1 MVKVDAL
8 QVHLKSLNSGGA
20 VLPLY
25 IFSGDEPLL
34 MMEAMDALRLSAKK
48 LGFTER
54 EVHLQERG
62 FDWSLLMSAGQTM
75 SLFGDKRWV
84 ELRIP
89 TGKPGRDGAEAL
101 KQFAAQIASQAYGA
115 EGPDT
120 VVCIILPR
128 LDGKTK
134 SSAWFSALDD
144 AGMAIQIDTLDRTH
158 LPQWIAGRLKRQN
171 QEVESNAEGRRAL
184 DFIADQVEGNLI
196 AAHQEILK
204 LGLLYPEGK
213 LTEEQIRSSILK
225 VARYNLFE
233 LTEAMLAG
241 DLARLNRMLDGLK
254 GEGEPLVLILWSVT
268 EELRILSKLK
278 AASDAGES
286 VQQLM
291 RINRIWGNK
300 ERLYPAAIRRV
311 QPLKL
316 RRAMQVAAGLDRQ
329 SKGLYAADLPADPCD
344 VCSTPRAAA
353 RMVRCWCRWGFSFL
367 ASCMD
372 VFKRSSKCNA
382 WCC

>member
-1 MVKVDAL
+1 M
-8 QVHLKSLNSGGA
+8 
-20 VLPLY
+20 LPLY

-34 MMEAMDALRLSAKK
+34 MMEAMDQLRAVAKK
-48 LGFTER
+48 QSYTER
-54 EVHLQERG
+54 EVLLQERG
-62 FDWSLLMSAGQTM
+62 FDWSALLSAGQTM
-75 SLFGDKRWV
+75 SLFGDKRWL

-89 TGKPGRDGAEAL
+89 TGKPGRDGADAL
-101 KQFAAQIASQAYGA
+101 KQFAAQVQSQSQGS

-134 SSAWFSALDD
+134 TSAWFSALDE
-144 AGMAIQIDTLDRTH
+144 AGMAIQIDSLDRSQ
-158 LPQWIAGRLKRQN
+158 LPQWITGRLKNQN
-171 QEVESNAEGRRAL
+171 QEVEPGAEGIRAL
-184 DFIADQVEGNLI
+184 EFIANQVEGNLI
-196 AAHQEILK
+196 AAHQEIQK
-204 LGLLYPEGK
+204 LGLLYPNGK
-213 LTEEQIRSSILK
+213 LTEEQIRTAILK
-225 VARYNLFE
+225 VARYNVFE

-268 EELRILSKLK
+268 EELRLLSKLK

-291 RINRIWGNK
+291 RANRVWGNK
-300 ERLYPAAIRRV
+300 ERLYPNALRRV

-329 SKGLYAADLPADPCD
+329 VKGLYAADLPADPWD
-344 VCSTPRAAA
+344 GLRLVGNLLR
-353 RMVRCWCRWGFSFL
+353 
-367 ASCMD
+367 
-372 VFKRSSKCNA
+372 
-382 WCC
+382 

>member
-8 QVHLKSLNSGGA
+8 QAHLKLLSSGSA
-20 VLPLY
+20 MLPLY
-25 IFSGDEPLL
+25 VFSGDEPLL
-34 MMEAMDALRLSAKK
+34 MMEAMDQLRSVAKT
-48 LGFTER
+48 LGFTDR
-54 EVHLQERG
+54 EVMVQERG
-62 FDWSLLMSAGQTM
+62 FDWSALMNAGQTM

-89 TGKPGRDGAEAL
+89 TGKPGRDGADAL
-101 KQFAAQIASQAYGA
+101 KQFATQIASQQDGA
-115 EGPDT
+115 GGPDT
-120 VVCIILPR
+120 VACIVLPK

-134 SSAWFSALDD
+134 TSAWFSALDD
-144 AGMAIQIDTLDRTH
+144 SGMAIQVDTLDRSH
-158 LPQWIAGRLKRQN
+158 LPQWIAGRLKKQS
-171 QEVESNAEGRRAL
+171 QEVEAGPEGQRAL

-204 LGLLYPEGK
+204 LGLLYPTGK

-225 VARYNLFE
+225 VARYNVFE

-241 DLARLNRMLDGLK
+241 DLPRLNRMLDGLK

-268 EELRILSKLK
+268 EELRLLSKLK

-291 RINRIWGNK
+291 RANRIWGNK

-316 RRAMQVAAGLDRQ
+316 RRAIQVAAGLDRQ
-329 SKGLYAADLPADPCD
+329 SKGLHAAELPADPWD
-344 VCSTPRAAA
+344 GLRLLGNLL
-353 RMVRCWCRWGFSFL
+353 R
-367 ASCMD
+367 
-372 VFKRSSKCNA
+372 
-382 WCC
+382 

>member
-1 MVKVDAL
+1 MVKADAL
-8 QVHLKSLNSGGA
+8 QTHLKKLDAGSTL
-20 VLPLY
+20 LPLY

-34 MMEAMDALRLSAKK
+34 MMEAMDQLRAIAKK
-48 LGFTER
+48 QSYTER
-54 EVHLQERG
+54 EVLMQERG
-62 FDWSLLMSAGQTM
+62 FDWSTLLSTGQTM

-89 TGKPGRDGAEAL
+89 TGKPGRDGADAL
-101 KQFAAQIASQAYGA
+101 KQFAAQIESLAVGP

-134 SSAWFSALDD
+134 TSAWFSALDE
-144 AGMAIQIDTLDRTH
+144 AGMAIQIDSLDRSQ

-171 QEVESNAEGRRAL
+171 QEVESGAEGSRAL
-184 DFIADQVEGNLI
+184 EFVADQVEGNLI
-196 AAHQEILK
+196 AAHQEIQK
-204 LGLLYPEGK
+204 LGLLYPSGK
-213 LTEEQIRSSILK
+213 LSEEQIRTAILK
-225 VARYNLFE
+225 VARYNVFE

-241 DLARLNRMLDGLK
+241 DLPRLNRMLDGLK

-268 EELRILSKLK
+268 EELRLLSKLK

-291 RINRIWGNK
+291 RVNRVWGNK
-300 ERLYPAAIRRV
+300 ERLYPSALRRV

-329 SKGLYAADLPADPCD
+329 VKGLHAADLPADPWD
-344 VCSTPRAAA
+344 GLRLVGNLLR
-353 RMVRCWCRWGFSFL
+353 
-367 ASCMD
+367 
-372 VFKRSSKCNA
+372 
-382 WCC
+382 

>member
-1 MVKVDAL
+1 V
-8 QVHLKSLNSGGA
+8 
-20 VLPLY
+20 
-25 IFSGDEPLL
+25 
-34 MMEAMDALRLSAKK
+34 
-48 LGFTER
+48 
-54 EVHLQERG
+54 
-62 FDWSLLMSAGQTM
+62 
-75 SLFGDKRWV
+75 
-84 ELRIP
+84 
-89 TGKPGRDGAEAL
+89 
-101 KQFAAQIASQAYGA
+101 
-115 EGPDT
+115 
-120 VVCIILPR
+120 
-128 LDGKTK
+128 
-134 SSAWFSALDD
+134 AWFSALDD

-158 LPQWIAGRLKRQN
+158 LPQWIAARLKRQN
-171 QEVESNAEGRRAL
+171 QEVLGDAEGRRAL
-184 DFIADQVEGNLI
+184 EFIADQVEGNLI

-225 VARYNLFE
+225 VARYNVFE

-291 RINRIWGNK
+291 RANRIWGNK

-316 RRAMQVAAGLDRQ
+316 RKAMQVAAGLDRQ
-329 SKGLYAADLPADPCD
+329 SKGLYAADLPADPWD
-344 VCSTPRAAA
+344 GLRLVGNLLR
-353 RMVRCWCRWGFSFL
+353 
-367 ASCMD
+367 
-372 VFKRSSKCNA
+372 
-382 WCC
+382 

>member
-1 MVKVDAL
+1 M
-8 QVHLKSLNSGGA
+8 
-20 VLPLY
+20 LPLY

-34 MMEAMDALRLSAKK
+34 MMEAMDQLRAMAKK
-48 LGFTER
+48 QSYTER
-54 EVHLQERG
+54 EVLLQERG
-62 FDWSLLMSAGQTM
+62 FDWSALLSAGQTM
-75 SLFGDKRWV
+75 SLFGDKRWL

-89 TGKPGRDGAEAL
+89 TGKPGRDGADAL
-101 KQFAAQIASQAYGA
+101 KQFAAQVQSQSQGS

-134 SSAWFSALDD
+134 TSAWFSALDE
-144 AGMAIQIDTLDRTH
+144 AGMAIQIDSLDRSQ
-158 LPQWIAGRLKRQN
+158 LPQWITGRLKNQN
-171 QEVESNAEGRRAL
+171 QEVEPGVEGMRAL
-184 DFIADQVEGNLI
+184 EFIANQVEGNLI
-196 AAHQEILK
+196 AAHQEIQK
-204 LGLLYPEGK
+204 LGLLYPNGK
-213 LTEEQIRSSILK
+213 LTEEQIRTAILK
-225 VARYNLFE
+225 VARYNVFE

-268 EELRILSKLK
+268 EELRLLSKLK

-291 RINRIWGNK
+291 RANRVWGNK
-300 ERLYPAAIRRV
+300 ERLYPNTLRRV

-329 SKGLYAADLPADPCD
+329 VKGLYAADLPADPWD
-344 VCSTPRAAA
+344 GLRLVGNLLR
-353 RMVRCWCRWGFSFL
+353 
-367 ASCMD
+367 
-372 VFKRSSKCNA
+372 
-382 WCC
+382 

>member
-1 MVKVDAL
+1 
-8 QVHLKSLNSGGA
+8 
-20 VLPLY
+20 LPLY

-34 MMEAMDALRLSAKK
+34 MMEAMDQLRAAAKK
-48 LGFTER
+48 QNFTER
-54 EVHLQERG
+54 EVLLQERG
-62 FDWSLLMSAGQTM
+62 FDWSALLSAGQTM

-89 TGKPGRDGAEAL
+89 TGKPGRDGADAL
-101 KQFAAQIASQAYGA
+101 KQFAAQIASQSNGSD
-115 EGPDT
+115 GPDT
-120 VVCIILPR
+120 VVCIVLPR

-134 SSAWFSALDD
+134 TSAWFSALDD
-144 AGMAIQIDTLDRTH
+144 VGMAIQIDSLDRSY
-158 LPQWIAGRLKRQN
+158 LPNWIAGRLKRQD
-171 QEVESNAEGRRAL
+171 QEVEPGPEGQRAL
-184 DFIADQVEGNLI
+184 EFIADQVEGNLI

-204 LGLLYPEGK
+204 LGLLYPVGK
-213 LTEEQIRSSILK
+213 LSEEQIRSSILK
-225 VARYNLFE
+225 VARYNVFE

-286 VQQLM
+286 VQNLM
-291 RINRIWGNK
+291 RANRIWGNK
-300 ERLYPAAIRRV
+300 ERLYPTALRRV

-329 SKGLYAADLPADPCD
+329 VKGLHAADLPADPWD
-344 VCSTPRAAA
+344 GLRLVGNLLR
-353 RMVRCWCRWGFSFL
+353 
-367 ASCMD
+367 
-372 VFKRSSKCNA
+372 
-382 WCC
+382 

>member
-8 QVHLKSLNSGGA
+8 HVHLKSLSANSA
-20 VLPLY
+20 MLPFY
-25 IFSGDEPLL
+25 VFSGDEPLL
-34 MMEAMDALRLSAKK
+34 MMEAMDQLRAAAKK
-48 LGFTER
+48 QNFTER
-54 EVHLQERG
+54 EVLLQERG
-62 FDWSLLMSAGQTM
+62 FDWSALLNAGQTM

-89 TGKPGRDGAEAL
+89 TGKPGRDGADAL
-101 KQFAAQIASQAYGA
+101 KQFAAQIAAQSNGP

-120 VVCIILPR
+120 VVCIVLPR

-134 SSAWFSALDD
+134 TSAWFSALD
-144 AGMAIQIDTLDRTH
+144 ATGMAIQIDSLDRSH
-158 LPQWIAGRLKRQN
+158 LPQWIAGRLKRQD
-171 QEVESNAEGRRAL
+171 QEVEAGPEGQRAL
-184 DFIADQVEGNLI
+184 EFIADQVEGNLI

-204 LGLLYPEGK
+204 LGLLYPVGK
-213 LTEEQIRSSILK
+213 LSEEQIRSSILK
-225 VARYNLFE
+225 VARYNVFE

-286 VQQLM
+286 VQNLM
-291 RINRIWGNK
+291 RANRIWGNK
-300 ERLYPAAIRRV
+300 ERLYPMALRRV

-329 SKGLYAADLPADPCD
+329 VKGLHAADLPADPWD
-344 VCSTPRAAA
+344 GLRLVGNLLR
-353 RMVRCWCRWGFSFL
+353 
-367 ASCMD
+367 
-372 VFKRSSKCNA
+372 
-382 WCC
+382 

>member
-1 MVKVDAL
+1 MVKADAL
-8 QVHLKSLNSGGA
+8 QVHLKKLDAGGTL
-20 VLPLY
+20 LPLY

-34 MMEAMDALRLSAKK
+34 MMEAMDQLRAIAKK
-48 LGFTER
+48 QSYTER
-54 EVHLQERG
+54 EVLLQERG
-62 FDWSLLMSAGQTM
+62 FDWSALLSAGQTM
-75 SLFGDKRWV
+75 SLFGDKRWI

-89 TGKPGRDGAEAL
+89 TGKPGRDGADAL
-101 KQFAAQIASQAYGA
+101 KQFAAQVESQTSGP

-134 SSAWFSALDD
+134 TSAWFSALDE
-144 AGMAIQIDTLDRTH
+144 AGMAIQIDSMDRGQ

-171 QEVESNAEGRRAL
+171 QEVESGAEGMRAL
-184 DFIADQVEGNLI
+184 EFVADQVEGNLI
-196 AAHQEILK
+196 AAHQEIQK
-204 LGLLYPEGK
+204 LGLLYPTGK
-213 LTEEQIRSSILK
+213 LSEEQIRTAILK
-225 VARYNLFE
+225 VARYNVFE

-241 DLARLNRMLDGLK
+241 DLPRLNRMLDGLK

-268 EELRILSKLK
+268 EELRLLSKLK

-291 RINRIWGNK
+291 RANRVWGNK
-300 ERLYPAAIRRV
+300 ERLYPTALRRV

-329 SKGLYAADLPADPCD
+329 VKGLYAADLPADPWD
-344 VCSTPRAAA
+344 GLRLVGNLLR
-353 RMVRCWCRWGFSFL
+353 
-367 ASCMD
+367 
-372 VFKRSSKCNA
+372 
-382 WCC
+382 

>member
-8 QVHLKSLNSGGA
+8 QTHLKSLNSGGSI
-20 VLPLY
+20 LPLY

-34 MMEAMDALRLSAKK
+34 MMEAMDQLRITAKK

-54 EVHLQERG
+54 EVLLQERG
-62 FDWSLLMSAGQTM
+62 FDWGALLNAGQTM

-89 TGKPGRDGAEAL
+89 TGKPGRDGADAL
-101 KQFAAQIASQAYGA
+101 KQFATQIEAPANSSAD
-115 EGPDT
+115 PDT
-120 VVCIILPR
+120 VVCIVLPR

-134 SSAWFSALDD
+134 TSAWFSALDEV
-144 AGMAIQIDTLDRTH
+144 GMAIQIDSIDRAS
-158 LPQWIAGRLKRQN
+158 LPRWIAGRLKMQQ
-171 QEVESNAEGRRAL
+171 QEVEAGTEGQRAL
-184 DFIADQVEGNLI
+184 EFIADQVEGNLI

-204 LGLLYPEGK
+204 LGLLYPAGV

-225 VARYNLFE
+225 VARYNVFE
-233 LTEAMLAG
+233 VTEAMLAG
-241 DLARLNRMLDGLK
+241 DLPRLNRMLDGLK

-268 EELRILSKLK
+268 EELRLLSRLK

-291 RINRIWGNK
+291 RVNRIWGNK
-300 ERLYPAAIRRV
+300 ERLYPAALIRI

-316 RRAMQVAAGLDRQ
+316 RRAMQVAASLDRQ
-329 SKGLYAADLPADPCD
+329 VKGLSAAELPADPWD
-344 VCSTPRAAA
+344 GLRLVGNLLR
-353 RMVRCWCRWGFSFL
+353 
-367 ASCMD
+367 
-372 VFKRSSKCNA
+372 
-382 WCC
+382 

>member
-1 MVKVDAL
+1 MVKADAL
-8 QVHLKSLNSGGA
+8 QVHLKKLDAGGTL
-20 VLPLY
+20 LPLY

-34 MMEAMDALRLSAKK
+34 MMEAMDQLRAIAKK
-48 LGFTER
+48 QSYTER
-54 EVHLQERG
+54 EVLLQERG
-62 FDWSLLMSAGQTM
+62 FDWSALLSAGQTM
-75 SLFGDKRWV
+75 SLFGDKRWL

-89 TGKPGRDGAEAL
+89 TGKPGRDGADAL
-101 KQFAAQIASQAYGA
+101 KQFAAQVESQISGP

-134 SSAWFSALDD
+134 TSAWFGALDE
-144 AGMAIQIDTLDRTH
+144 AGMAIQIDSLDRGQ

-171 QEVESNAEGRRAL
+171 QEVESGAEGMRAL
-184 DFIADQVEGNLI
+184 EFVADQVEGNLI
-196 AAHQEILK
+196 AAHQEIQK
-204 LGLLYPEGK
+204 LGLLYPTGK
-213 LTEEQIRSSILK
+213 LSEEQIRTAILK
-225 VARYNLFE
+225 VARYNVFE

-241 DLARLNRMLDGLK
+241 DLPRLNRMLDGLK

-268 EELRILSKLK
+268 EELRLLSKLK

-291 RINRIWGNK
+291 RANRVWGNK
-300 ERLYPAAIRRV
+300 ERLYPTALRRV

-329 SKGLYAADLPADPCD
+329 VKGLYAADLPADPWD
-344 VCSTPRAAA
+344 GLRLVGNLLR
-353 RMVRCWCRWGFSFL
+353 
-367 ASCMD
+367 
-372 VFKRSSKCNA
+372 
-382 WCC
+382 

>member
-8 QVHLKSLNSGGA
+8 QVHLKSLSSGSA
-20 VLPLY
+20 LLPLY
-25 IFSGDEPLL
+25 VFSGDEPLL
-34 MMEAMDALRLSAKK
+34 MMEAMDQLRSAAK
-48 LGFTER
+48 LQNFTER
-54 EVHLQERG
+54 EVLLQERG
-62 FDWSLLMSAGQTM
+62 FDWSALLSAGQTM

-89 TGKPGRDGAEAL
+89 TGKPGRDGADAL
-101 KQFAAQIASQAYGA
+101 KQFASQIASQVTGS

-120 VVCIILPR
+120 VVCIVLPR

-134 SSAWFSALDD
+134 TSAWFSALDD
-144 AGMAIQIDTLDRTH
+144 VGMAIQIDSLDRDR
-158 LPQWIAGRLKRQN
+158 LPQWIAGRLKRQD
-171 QEVESNAEGRRAL
+171 QEVEAGSEGQRAL
-184 DFIADQVEGNLI
+184 EFIADQVEGNLI

-204 LGLLYPEGK
+204 LGLLYPVGK

-225 VARYNLFE
+225 VARYNVFE

-278 AASDAGES
+278 VASDAGES
-286 VQQLM
+286 VQNLM
-291 RINRIWGNK
+291 RANRIWGNK
-300 ERLYPAAIRRV
+300 ERLYPAALRRV

-329 SKGLYAADLPADPCD
+329 VKGLHASDLPADPWD
-344 VCSTPRAAA
+344 GLRLVGNLLR
-353 RMVRCWCRWGFSFL
+353 
-367 ASCMD
+367 
-372 VFKRSSKCNA
+372 
-382 WCC
+382 

>member
-8 QVHLKSLNSGGA
+8 QVHLKFLSSGGA
-20 VLPLY
+20 MLPLY
-25 IFSGDEPLL
+25 VFSGDEPLL
-34 MMEAMDALRLSAKK
+34 MMEAMDQLRSAAKK
-48 LGFTER
+48 QNFTER
-54 EVHLQERG
+54 EVLLQERG
-62 FDWSLLMSAGQTM
+62 FDWSALLSAGQTM

-89 TGKPGRDGAEAL
+89 TGKPGRDGADAL
-101 KQFAAQIASQAYGA
+101 KQFAAQIASQSTGPD
-115 EGPDT
+115 GPDT
-120 VVCIILPR
+120 VVCIVLPR

-134 SSAWFSALDD
+134 TSAWFSALDD
-144 AGMAIQIDTLDRTH
+144 SGMAIQIDSLDRSH
-158 LPQWIAGRLKRQN
+158 LPQWIAGRLKRQD
-171 QEVESNAEGRRAL
+171 QEVEAGPEGQRAL
-184 DFIADQVEGNLI
+184 EFIADQVEGNLI

-204 LGLLYPEGK
+204 LGLLYPVGK
-213 LTEEQIRSSILK
+213 LSEEQIRSSILK
-225 VARYNLFE
+225 VARYNVFE

-286 VQQLM
+286 VQNLM
-291 RINRIWGNK
+291 RANRIWGNK
-300 ERLYPAAIRRV
+300 ERLYPAALRRV

-329 SKGLYAADLPADPCD
+329 VKGLHAAELPADPWD
-344 VCSTPRAAA
+344 GLRLVGNLLR
-353 RMVRCWCRWGFSFL
+353 
-367 ASCMD
+367 
-372 VFKRSSKCNA
+372 
-382 WCC
+382 